1 MLVAVY
7 SGMGFIFSPIAEGL
21 SDRAQTVISSPA
33 LASLVSSFKGA
44 MIGPLVENFTEKRR
58 ERDPI
63 LPVVSISLPLY

>member
-33 LASLVSSFKGA
+33 LASLVSSFKA
-44 MIGPLVENFTEKRR
+44 Q
-58 ERDPI
+58 
-63 LPVVSISLPLY
+63 